1 MASFKWICSV
11 SISRHIYKGDLTMAI
26 TSASGGFTGTNWS
39 PIIYSKQAQI
49 ALRKSAVTNAITNN
63 SYFGEI
69 ANQGDVVRIQKEPD
83 VTVNAL
89 ERHTGISVEKLANE
103 DFSLTIDQANY
114 FAFKM
119 DDIEDQF
126 ANVDYV
132 SLAADRA
139 AYKMADAMDADVLS
153 YLSGYSTAGAAITTT
168 SGDAQHDTAGNLT
181 GEWLTANHLD
191 ATNFSSLTIS
201 SSATAGDSIP
211 LAPRLPG
218 ATALS
223 ATTVSPLSVVARMA
237 RQMDTANVD
246 ARGRW
251 MVVDPVFIEMLKDE
265 DSRLLNADF
274 GGSGLQNGLVLNNLH
289 GFRVYVSNNLPAKG
303 TGAGTSGTTAQNDNY
318 GVIVAGQEEAVAS
331 AEQINKVENY
341 RDPDSFADIVR
352 GMHLYGRKIL
362 RPEALVSAVY
372 NAA

>member
-1 MASFKWICSV
+1 
-11 SISRHIYKGDLTMAI
+11 MAI
-26 TSASGGFTGTNWS
+26 GTAGGGFDGNFS

-49 ALRKSAVTNAITNN
+49 ALRRSAVTNAITNN

-69 ANQGDVVRIQKEPD
+69 ANQGDTVRIQKEPD

-89 ERHTGISVEKLANE
+89 QRHTGISVEKLDDS
-103 DFSLTIDQANY
+103 DFSLTIDKANY

-119 DDIEDQF
+119 DDIEEQF
-126 ANVDYV
+126 SNVDFT

-139 AYKMADAMDADVLS
+139 AYKMADAMDTDVLS
-153 YLSGYSTAGAAITTT
+153 YLSGHTTAGAYITGT
-168 SGDAQHDTAGNLT
+168 SGDAQHPTAGNLT
-181 GEWLTANHLD
+181 GELLTANHLD
-191 ATNFSSLTIS
+191 ATDFGNLTIS
-201 SSATAGDSIP
+201 GSATAGDSVP

-223 ATTVSPLSVVARMA
+223 ATTVSPLTVLARMA
-237 RQMDTANVD
+237 RKMDTQNVD

-251 MVVDPVFIEMLKDE
+251 VVLDPVFVEMLKDE
-265 DSRLLNADF
+265 DSRMLNGDF
-274 GGSGLQNGLVLNNLH
+274 GGSGLQNGLVLNNIH
-289 GFRVYVSNNLPAKG
+289 GFRVYVSNALPAAG
-303 TGAGTSGTTAQNDNY
+303 TGAGTSGTTAQSTNY
-318 GVIVAGQEEAVAS
+318 GVVVAGQDDAVAS

-362 RPEALVSAVY
+362 RPEALLTARY

>member
-1 MASFKWICSV
+1 
-11 SISRHIYKGDLTMAI
+11 MAI
-26 TSASGGFTGTNWS
+26 ALASGKSGFNGNFS
-39 PIIYSKQAQI
+39 PIMYSKQAQI
-49 ALRKSAVTNAITNN
+49 ALRRASVISAITNN

-89 ERHTGISVEKLANE
+89 ERKTAISIE
-103 DFSLTIDQANY
+103 DLDDQDFQLTIDKANY

-126 ANVDYV
+126 SHVDFV

-139 AYKMADAMDADVLS
+139 AYKMADAIDVDVLAYMCGTVS
-153 YLSGYSTAGAAITTT
+153 STGQYDTNVSGTAQHPT
-168 SGDAQHDTAGNLT
+168 SGELD
-181 GEWLTANHLD
+181 GEFLKANHLD
-191 ATNFSSLTIS
+191 MSDMTNITTSASSGT
-201 SSATAGDSIP
+201 TGDSIP

-218 ATALS
+218 ATS
-223 ATTVSPLSVVARMA
+223 KGTTTASPLQLIARMA
-237 RQMDTANVD
+237 RQMDTGDVD
-246 ARGRW
+246 SRGRYL
-251 MVVDPVFIEMLKDE
+251 VVDPIFMEMLKDE
-265 DSRLLNADF
+265 DSRLLNSDF
-274 GGSGLQNGLVLNNLH
+274 GGSGLQNGLVANNIH
-289 GFRVYVSNNLPAKG
+289 GMKVYVSNNLPKDG
-303 TGAGTSGTTAQNDNY
+303 TGPGTSGTTAQDDNF
-318 GVIVAGQEEAVAS
+318 GLILAGQEEAVAS

-362 RPEALVSAVY
+362 RPQALVTARY

>member
-1 MASFKWICSV
+1 
-11 SISRHIYKGDLTMAI
+11 MAI
-26 TSASGGFTGTNWS
+26 GLNSTYSGAGGTGFDGNWS
-39 PIIYSKQAQI
+39 PVIYSKQAQI
-49 ALRKSAVTNAITNN
+49 ALRKAAVVNAITNN

-83 VTVNAL
+83 VTVNSLTRKEAITVQDL
-89 ERHTGISVEKLANE
+89 NDE
-103 DFSLTIDQANY
+103 DFSLVIDQANY

-153 YLSGYSTAGAAITTT
+153 YLSGHTTAGAFITGT
-168 SGDAQHDTAGNLT
+168 SGDEQSNLT
-181 GEWLTANHLD
+181 GGDITGEYITANHLS
-191 ATNFSSLTIS
+191 ATDFGQLGTNDGADTPVDY
-201 SSATAGDSIP
+201 TAGDSIP

-218 ATALS
+218 ATSLS
-223 ATTVSPLSVVARMA
+223 DTTVSPLTVIARMA
-237 RQMDTANVD
+237 RRMDVQNVD
-246 ARGRW
+246 SRGRW
-251 MVVDPVFIEMLKDE
+251 IVVDPVFVEMLKDE
-265 DSRLLNADF
+265 DSRVLQADW
-274 GGSGLQNGLVLNNLH
+274 GGTGLMNGLVLNNLH

-303 TGAGTSGTTAQNDNY
+303 TGAGTSGTGAQDTNY
-318 GVIVAGQEEAVAS
+318 GVIVAGQDEAVAS

-362 RPEALVSAVY
+362 RPEALVTARY

>member
-1 MASFKWICSV
+1 
-11 SISRHIYKGDLTMAI
+11 MAI
-26 TSASGGFTGTNWS
+26 GTAGGGFDGNFS

-49 ALRKSAVTNAITNN
+49 ALRRSAVTNAITNN

-69 ANQGDVVRIQKEPD
+69 ANQGDTVRIQKEPD
-83 VTVNAL
+83 VTVNSL
-89 ERHTGISVEKLANE
+89 QRHTGISVEKLDDS

-119 DDIEDQF
+119 DDIEEQF
-126 ANVDYV
+126 SNVDFT

-139 AYKMADAMDADVLS
+139 AYKMADAMDTDVLS
-153 YLSGYSTAGAAITTT
+153 YLSGHTTAGAHITT
-168 SGDAQHDTAGNLT
+168 SAGDKQTALTAT
-181 GEWLTANHLD
+181 GEYIAANHLD
-191 ATNFSSLTIS
+191 ATDFGSLTIS
-201 SSATAGDSIP
+201 GTATAGDSIP

-223 ATTVSPLSVVARMA
+223 ATTVSPLTVLARMA
-237 RQMDTANVD
+237 RKMDQANVD
-246 ARGRW
+246 SRGRW
-251 MVVDPVFIEMLKDE
+251 VVLDPVFIEMLKDE
-265 DSRLLNADF
+265 DSRMLNGDF
-274 GGSGLQNGLVLNNLH
+274 GGAGLQNGLVLNNIH
-289 GFRVYVSNNLPAKG
+289 GFRVYQSNALPAAG
-303 TGAGTSGTTAQNDNY
+303 TGAGTSGTTAQSTNY
-318 GVIVAGQEEAVAS
+318 GVIVAGQDDAVAS

-362 RPEALVSAVY
+362 RPEALLTARY

>member
-1 MASFKWICSV
+1 
-11 SISRHIYKGDLTMAI
+11 MAI
-26 TSASGGFTGTNWS
+26 GTAGGGFDGNFS

-49 ALRKSAVTNAITNN
+49 ALRRAAVTNAITNN

-69 ANQGDVVRIQKEPD
+69 ANQGDTVRIQKEPD

-89 ERHTGISVEKLANE
+89 QRHTGISVEKLDDS
-103 DFSLTIDQANY
+103 DFSLTIDKANY

-119 DDIEDQF
+119 DDIEEQF
-126 ANVDYV
+126 ANVDFT

-153 YLSGYSTAGAAITTT
+153 YLSGHTSAGAFITTT
-168 SGDAQHDTAGNLT
+168 SGDAQHPTAGNLT
-181 GEWLTANHLD
+181 GELLTANHLD
-191 ATNFSSLTIS
+191 ATDFGNLTIS
-201 SSATAGDSIP
+201 GTATAGDSVP

-223 ATTVSPLSVVARMA
+223 ATTVSPLTVLARMA
-237 RQMDTANVD
+237 RKMDTANVD

-251 MVVDPVFIEMLKDE
+251 VVLDPVFVEMLKDE
-265 DSRLLNADF
+265 DSRMLNGDF
-274 GGSGLQNGLVLNNLH
+274 GGSGLQNGLVLNNIH
-289 GFRVYVSNNLPAKG
+289 GFRVYVSNALPAKG
-303 TGAGTSGTTAQNDNY
+303 TGAGTSGVTAQDANY
-318 GVIVAGQEEAVAS
+318 GVVVAGQDDAVAS

-362 RPEALVSAVY
+362 RPEALITARY

>member
-1 MASFKWICSV
+1 
-11 SISRHIYKGDLTMAI
+11 MAI
-26 TSASGGFTGTNWS
+26 TSASGGFSGNFS
-39 PIIYSKQAQI
+39 PIMYSKQAQI
-49 ALRKSAVTNAITNN
+49 ALRKASVISAITNN

-89 ERHTGISVEKLANE
+89 QRHTSISVEKLDDT
-103 DFSLTIDQANY
+103 DFQLTIDKANY

-126 ANVDYV
+126 SHVDFV

-139 AYKMADAMDADVLS
+139 AYKMADAIDTDVLLYMTGTAS
-153 YLSGYSTAGAAITTT
+153 SGQYSTAV
-168 SGDAQHDTAGNLT
+168 SGTAQHPT
-181 GEWLTANHLD
+181 GSEINGEFLKVNQLD
-191 ATNFSSLTIS
+191 MSDMTNIGTSASSGT
-201 SSATAGDSIP
+201 TGDSIP

-218 ATALS
+218 ATAKS
-223 ATTVSPLSVVARMA
+223 TTTASPLQLIARMA
-237 RQMDTANVD
+237 RQLDTGNVD
-246 ARGRW
+246 SRGRYL
-251 MVVDPVFIEMLKDE
+251 VVDPIFMEMLKDE
-265 DSRLLNADF
+265 DSRLLNSDF
-274 GGSGLQNGLVLNNLH
+274 GGAGLQNGLAAGNIH
-289 GFRVYVSNNLPAKG
+289 GFRVHVSNNLPVDG
-303 TGAGTSGTTAQNDNY
+303 TGPGTSGTTAQDDNF
-318 GVIVAGQEEAVAS
+318 GIILAGQDEAVAT

-362 RPEALVSAVY
+362 RPQALVTARY

>member
-1 MASFKWICSV
+1 
-11 SISRHIYKGDLTMAI
+11 MAI
-26 TSASGGFTGTNWS
+26 TSASGGFDGNFS

-49 ALRKSAVTNAITNN
+49 ALRRAAVTNAITNN

-69 ANQGDVVRIQKEPD
+69 ANQGDTVRIQKEPD

-89 ERHTGISVEKLANE
+89 QRHTGISVEKLDDS
-103 DFSLTIDQANY
+103 DFSLTIDKANY

-119 DDIEDQF
+119 DDIEEQF
-126 ANVDYV
+126 ANVDFT

-153 YLSGYSTAGAAITTT
+153 YLSGHTSAGAFITGT
-168 SGDAQHDTAGNLT
+168 SGDAQHPTAGNLT
-181 GEWLTANHLD
+181 GELLTANHLD
-191 ATNFSSLTIS
+191 ATDFGNLTIS
-201 SSATAGDSIP
+201 GSATAGDSIP

-223 ATTVSPLSVVARMA
+223 ATTVSPLTVVARMA
-237 RQMDTANVD
+237 RKLDVQNVD

-251 MVVDPVFIEMLKDE
+251 MVVDPIFVEMLKDE
-265 DSRLLNADF
+265 DSRVLNADF
-274 GGSGLQNGLVLNNLH
+274 GGSGLMNGLVLNNLH
-289 GFRVYVSNNLPAKG
+289 GFRIYVSNNLPYLG
-303 TGAGTSGTTAQNDNY
+303 SGAGTNGTTAQSTNY
-318 GVIVAGQEEAVAS
+318 GVVVAGQDEAVAS

-362 RPEALVSAVY
+362 RPEALIVANY

>member
-1 MASFKWICSV
+1 
-11 SISRHIYKGDLTMAI
+11 MAI
-26 TSASGGFTGTNWS
+26 TSASGGFDGNFS

-49 ALRKSAVTNAITNN
+49 ALRRAAVTNAITNN

-69 ANQGDVVRIQKEPD
+69 ANQGDTVRIQKEPD

-89 ERHTGISVEKLANE
+89 QRHTGISVEKLDDS
-103 DFSLTIDQANY
+103 DFSLTIDKANY

-119 DDIEDQF
+119 DDIEEQF
-126 ANVDYV
+126 SNVDFT

-153 YLSGYSTAGAAITTT
+153 YLSGHTSAGAFITTT
-168 SGDAQHDTAGNLT
+168 SGDAQHPTAGNLT
-181 GEWLTANHLD
+181 GELLTANHLD
-191 ATNFSSLTIS
+191 ATDFGNLTIAGT
-201 SSATAGDSIP
+201 ATAGDSVP

-223 ATTVSPLSVVARMA
+223 ATTVSPLTVLARMA
-237 RQMDTANVD
+237 RKMDTANVD

-251 MVVDPVFIEMLKDE
+251 VVLDPVFVEMLKDE
-265 DSRLLNADF
+265 DSRMLNGDF
-274 GGSGLQNGLVLNNLH
+274 GGAGLQNGLVLNNIH
-289 GFRVYVSNNLPAKG
+289 GFRVYVSNALPAKG
-303 TGAGTSGTTAQNDNY
+303 TGAGTSGITAQDDNY
-318 GVIVAGQEEAVAS
+318 GVIVAGQDDAVAS

-362 RPEALVSAVY
+362 RPEALLTARY

>member
-1 MASFKWICSV
+1 
-11 SISRHIYKGDLTMAI
+11 MAI
-26 TSASGGFTGTNWS
+26 SSASGGFDGNFS

-49 ALRKSAVTNAITNN
+49 ALRKTAVTNAITNN
-63 SYFGEI
+63 SYFGDI
-69 ANQGDVVRIQKEPD
+69 ANQGDTVRIQKEPD

-89 ERHTGISVEKLANE
+89 QRHTGISVEKLDDQ
-103 DFSLTIDQANY
+103 DFSLTIDKANY

-119 DDIEDQF
+119 DDIEEQF
-126 ANVDYV
+126 SHVEFT

-139 AYKMADAMDADVLS
+139 AYKMADAMDADVMS
-153 YLSGYSTAGAAITTT
+153 YLSGHTAAGEFITTT
-168 SGDAQHDTAGNLT
+168 SGDAQGTAGLT
-181 GEWLTANHLD
+181 GELFTANHLD
-191 ATNFSSLTIS
+191 ATDFGNLTIAG
-201 SSATAGDSIP
+201 SATAGDSVP

-223 ATTVSPLSVVARMA
+223 ATTVSPLTVLARMA
-237 RQMDTANVD
+237 RKMDTANVD

-251 MVVDPVFIEMLKDE
+251 VVLDPVFVEMLKDE
-265 DSRLLNADF
+265 DSRMLNGDF
-274 GGSGLQNGLVLNNLH
+274 GGAGLQNGLVLNNIH
-289 GFRVYVSNNLPAKG
+289 GFRVYQSNALPAKG
-303 TGAGTSGTTAQNDNY
+303 TGAGASGVTAQDDNY
-318 GVIVAGQEEAVAS
+318 GVIVCGQDDAVAS

-362 RPEALVSAVY
+362 RPEALLTARY

>member
-1 MASFKWICSV
+1 
-11 SISRHIYKGDLTMAI
+11 MAI
-26 TSASGGFTGTNWS
+26 GTAGGGFDGNFS

-49 ALRKSAVTNAITNN
+49 ALRRSAVTNAITNN

-69 ANQGDVVRIQKEPD
+69 ANQGDTVRIQKEPD
-83 VTVNAL
+83 VTVNSL
-89 ERHTGISVEKLANE
+89 QRHTGISVEKLDDS

-119 DDIEDQF
+119 DDIEEQF
-126 ANVDYV
+126 ANVDFT

-139 AYKMADAMDADVLS
+139 AYKMSDAMDTDVLS
-153 YLSGYSTAGAAITTT
+153 YLSGHTTAGAFIT
-168 SGDAQHDTAGNLT
+168 SSAGDKQSPLT
-181 GEWLTANHLD
+181 GGDISGEYIAANHLD
-191 ATNFSSLTIS
+191 ATDFSNLTIS
-201 SSATAGDSIP
+201 GTATAGDSVP

-223 ATTVSPLSVVARMA
+223 STTVSPLTVLARMA
-237 RQMDTANVD
+237 RKMDVANVD

-251 MVVDPVFIEMLKDE
+251 VVLDAVFIEMLKDE
-265 DSRLLNADF
+265 DSRMLNADF
-274 GGSGLQNGLVLNNLH
+274 GGAGLQNGLVLNNIH
-289 GFRVYVSNNLPAKG
+289 GFRVYQSNALPAAG
-303 TGAGTSGTTAQNDNY
+303 TGAGTSGTTAQGTNY
-318 GVIVAGQEEAVAS
+318 GVIVAGQDDAVAS

-362 RPEALVSAVY
+362 RPEALLTARY

>member
-1 MASFKWICSV
+1 
-11 SISRHIYKGDLTMAI
+11 MAI
-26 TSASGGFTGTNWS
+26 GTAGGGFDGNFS

-49 ALRKSAVTNAITNN
+49 ALRRAAVTNAITNN

-69 ANQGDVVRIQKEPD
+69 ANQGDTVRIQKEPD

-89 ERHTGISVEKLANE
+89 QRHTGISVEKLDDS
-103 DFSLTIDQANY
+103 DFSLTIDKANY

-119 DDIEDQF
+119 DDIEEQF
-126 ANVDYV
+126 ANVDFT

-153 YLSGYSTAGAAITTT
+153 YLSGHTSAGAYITGT
-168 SGDAQHDTAGNLT
+168 SGDAQHPTAGNLT
-181 GEWLTANHLD
+181 GELLTANHLD
-191 ATNFSSLTIS
+191 ATDFGNLTIS
-201 SSATAGDSIP
+201 GTATAGDAVP

-223 ATTVSPLSVVARMA
+223 STTVSPLTVLARMA
-237 RQMDTANVD
+237 RKMDTQNVD

-251 MVVDPVFIEMLKDE
+251 VVLDPVFVEMLKDE
-265 DSRLLNADF
+265 DSRMLNGDF
-274 GGSGLQNGLVLNNLH
+274 GGSGLQNGLVLNNIH
-289 GFRVYVSNNLPAKG
+289 GFRVYVSNALPASG
-303 TGAGTSGTTAQNDNY
+303 TGAGTSGTTAQSTNY
-318 GVIVAGQEEAVAS
+318 GVVVAGQDDAVAS

-362 RPEALVSAVY
+362 RPEALITARY

>member
-1 MASFKWICSV
+1 
-11 SISRHIYKGDLTMAI
+11 MAI
-26 TSASGGFTGTNWS
+26 GTAGGGFDGNFS

-49 ALRKSAVTNAITNN
+49 ALRRAAVTNAITNN

-69 ANQGDVVRIQKEPD
+69 ANQGDTVRIQKEPD

-89 ERHTGISVEKLANE
+89 QRHTGISVEKLDDS
-103 DFSLTIDQANY
+103 DFSLTIDKANY

-119 DDIEDQF
+119 DDIEEQF
-126 ANVDYV
+126 ANVDFT

-153 YLSGYSTAGAAITTT
+153 YLSGHTSAGAYITGT
-168 SGDAQHDTAGNLT
+168 SGDAQHPTAGNLT
-181 GEWLTANHLD
+181 GELLTANHLD
-191 ATNFSSLTIS
+191 ATDFGNLTIS
-201 SSATAGDSIP
+201 GTATAGDSVP

-223 ATTVSPLSVVARMA
+223 ATTVSPLTVLARMA
-237 RQMDTANVD
+237 RKMDTQNVD

-251 MVVDPVFIEMLKDE
+251 VVLDPVFVEMLKDE
-265 DSRLLNADF
+265 DSRMLNGDF
-274 GGSGLQNGLVLNNLH
+274 GGSGLQNGLVLNNIH
-289 GFRVYVSNNLPAKG
+289 GFRVYVSNALPAAG
-303 TGAGTSGTTAQNDNY
+303 TGAGTSGTTAQSTNY
-318 GVIVAGQEEAVAS
+318 GVVVAGQDDAVAS

-362 RPEALVSAVY
+362 RPEALITARY

>member
-1 MASFKWICSV
+1 
-11 SISRHIYKGDLTMAI
+11 
-26 TSASGGFTGTNWS
+26 
-39 PIIYSKQAQI
+39 
-49 ALRKSAVTNAITNN
+49 
-63 SYFGEI
+63 
-69 ANQGDVVRIQKEPD
+69 
-83 VTVNAL
+83 
-89 ERHTGISVEKLANE
+89 
-103 DFSLTIDQANY
+103 
-114 FAFKM
+114 M

-153 YLSGYSTAGAAITTT
+153 YLSGYTTAGALITGT
-168 SGDAQHDTAGNLT
+168 SGDAQHPTAGELD
-181 GEWLTANHLD
+181 GEFLKANHLD
-191 ATNFSSLTIS
+191 ATDFSSLTIS
-201 SSATAGDSIP
+201 GSAAAGSSIP

-223 ATTVSPLSVVARMA
+223 ATTVSPLTVVARMA
-237 RQMDTANVD
+237 RKMDVANVD
-246 ARGRW
+246 SRGRW
-251 MVVDPVFIEMLKDE
+251 MVVDPVFVEMLKDE

-274 GGSGLQNGLVLNNLH
+274 GGSGLMNGLVLNNLH
-289 GFRVYVSNNLPAKG
+289 GFRIYVSNNLPAAG
-303 TGAGTSGTTAQNDNY
+303 TGAGTSGTSAQTTNY
-318 GVIVAGQEEAVAS
+318 GVIVAGQDDAVAS

-362 RPEALVSAVY
+362 RPQALVTAVV

>member
-1 MASFKWICSV
+1 
-11 SISRHIYKGDLTMAI
+11 MAI
-26 TSASGGFTGTNWS
+26 GTAGGGFDGNFS

-49 ALRKSAVTNAITNN
+49 ALRRAAVTNAITNN

-69 ANQGDVVRIQKEPD
+69 ANQGDTVRIQKEPD

-89 ERHTGISVEKLANE
+89 QRHTGISVEKLDDS
-103 DFSLTIDQANY
+103 DFSLTIDKANY

-119 DDIEDQF
+119 DDIEEQF
-126 ANVDYV
+126 ANVDFT

-139 AYKMADAMDADVLS
+139 AYKMADAMDSDVLS
-153 YLSGYSTAGAAITTT
+153 YLSGHTTAGAFITTT
-168 SGDAQHDTAGNLT
+168 SGDAQHPTAGNLT
-181 GEWLTANHLD
+181 GELLTANHLD
-191 ATNFSSLTIS
+191 ATDFGNLTIS
-201 SSATAGDSIP
+201 GTATAGDSVP

-223 ATTVSPLSVVARMA
+223 ATTVSPLTVLARMA
-237 RQMDTANVD
+237 RKMDTQNVD

-251 MVVDPVFIEMLKDE
+251 VVLDPVFVEMLKDE
-265 DSRLLNADF
+265 DSRMLNGDF
-274 GGSGLQNGLVLNNLH
+274 GGSGLQNGLVLNNIH
-289 GFRVYVSNNLPAKG
+289 GFRVYVSNALPAAG
-303 TGAGTSGTTAQNDNY
+303 TGAGTSGTTAQSTNY
-318 GVIVAGQEEAVAS
+318 GVVVAGQDDAVAS

-362 RPEALVSAVY
+362 RPEALITARY

>member
-1 MASFKWICSV
+1 
-11 SISRHIYKGDLTMAI
+11 MAI
-26 TSASGGFTGTNWS
+26 GTAGGGFDGNFS

-49 ALRKSAVTNAITNN
+49 ALRKAAVTNAITNN

-69 ANQGDVVRIQKEPD
+69 ANQGDTVRIQKEPD
-83 VTVNAL
+83 VTVNSL
-89 ERHTGISVEKLANE
+89 QRHTGISVEKLDDS

-119 DDIEDQF
+119 DDIEEQF
-126 ANVDYV
+126 SNVDFT

-153 YLSGYSTAGAAITTT
+153 YLSGHTAAGAHITSS
-168 SGDAQHDTAGNLT
+168 SGDKQTALTAT
-181 GEWLTANHLD
+181 GEYIAANHLD
-191 ATNFSSLTIS
+191 ATDFSSLTIS
-201 SSATAGDSIP
+201 GSATAGDSVP

-223 ATTVSPLSVVARMA
+223 ATTVSPLTVVARMA
-237 RQMDTANVD
+237 RKMDTASVD
-246 ARGRW
+246 SRGRW
-251 MVVDPVFIEMLKDE
+251 ICVDPVFVEMLKDE
-265 DSRLLNADF
+265 DSRVLNADF
-274 GGSGLQNGLVLNNLH
+274 GGAGLMNGLVLNNLH
-289 GFRVYVSNNLPAKG
+289 GFRVYVSTNLPAKG
-303 TGAGTSGTTAQNDNY
+303 TGAGTSGTTAQDANY
-318 GVIVAGQEEAVAS
+318 GVIVGGQDDAVAS

-362 RPEALVSAVY
+362 RPEALLTVRY

>member
-1 MASFKWICSV
+1 
-11 SISRHIYKGDLTMAI
+11 MAI
-26 TSASGGFTGTNWS
+26 GTAGGGFDGNFS

-49 ALRKSAVTNAITNN
+49 ALRRSAVTNAITNN
-63 SYFGEI
+63 SYFGDI
-69 ANQGDVVRIQKEPD
+69 ANQGDTVRIQKEPD
-83 VTVNAL
+83 VTVNSL
-89 ERHTGISVEKLANE
+89 QRHTGISVEKLDDS

-119 DDIEDQF
+119 DDIEEQF
-126 ANVDYV
+126 SNVDFT

-139 AYKMADAMDADVLS
+139 AYKMADAMDTDVLS
-153 YLSGYSTAGAAITTT
+153 YLSGHTTAGAHITT
-168 SGDAQHDTAGNLT
+168 SAGDKQTALTAT
-181 GEWLTANHLD
+181 GEYIAANHLD
-191 ATNFSSLTIS
+191 ATDFGSLTIS
-201 SSATAGDSIP
+201 GTATAGDSIP

-223 ATTVSPLSVVARMA
+223 STTVSPLTVLARMA
-237 RQMDTANVD
+237 RKMDQANVE

-251 MVVDPVFIEMLKDE
+251 VVLDAVFIEMLKDE
-265 DSRLLNADF
+265 DSRMLNADF
-274 GGSGLQNGLVLNNLH
+274 GGAGLQNGLVLNNIH
-289 GFRVYVSNNLPAKG
+289 GFRVYQSNALPAKG
-303 TGAGTSGTTAQNDNY
+303 TGAGTSGVTAQDANY
-318 GVIVAGQEEAVAS
+318 GVIVCGQDDAVAS

-362 RPEALVSAVY
+362 RPEALLTARY

>member
-1 MASFKWICSV
+1 
-11 SISRHIYKGDLTMAI
+11 MAI
-26 TSASGGFTGTNWS
+26 GTAGGGFDGNFS

-49 ALRKSAVTNAITNN
+49 ALRRAAVTNAITNN
-63 SYFGEI
+63 SYLGEI
-69 ANQGDVVRIQKEPD
+69 ANQGDTVRIQKEPD

-89 ERHTGISVEKLANE
+89 QRHTGISVEKLDDS
-103 DFSLTIDQANY
+103 DFSLTIDKANY

-119 DDIEDQF
+119 DDIEEQF
-126 ANVDYV
+126 SNVDFT

-153 YLSGYSTAGAAITTT
+153 YLSGHTTAGAFITGT
-168 SGDAQHDTAGNLT
+168 SGDAQHPTAGNLT
-181 GEWLTANHLD
+181 GELLTANHLD
-191 ATNFSSLTIS
+191 ATDFGNLTIAAT
-201 SSATAGDSIP
+201 ATAGDSVP

-223 ATTVSPLSVVARMA
+223 ATTVSPLTVLARMA
-237 RQMDTANVD
+237 RKMDTANVD

-251 MVVDPVFIEMLKDE
+251 VVLDPVFVEMLKDE
-265 DSRLLNADF
+265 DSRMLNGDY
-274 GGSGLQNGLVLNNLH
+274 GGAGLQNGLVLNNIH
-289 GFRVYVSNNLPAKG
+289 GFRVYVSNALPAKG
-303 TGAGTSGTTAQNDNY
+303 TGAGTSGTTAQDANY
-318 GVIVAGQEEAVAS
+318 GVVVAGQDDAVAS

-362 RPEALVSAVY
+362 RPEALITARY

>member
-1 MASFKWICSV
+1 
-11 SISRHIYKGDLTMAI
+11 MAI
-26 TSASGGFTGTNWS
+26 GTAGGGFDGNFS

-49 ALRKSAVTNAITNN
+49 ALRRAAVTNAITNN

-69 ANQGDVVRIQKEPD
+69 ANQGDTVRIQKEPD

-89 ERHTGISVEKLANE
+89 QRHTGISVEKLDDS

-119 DDIEDQF
+119 DDIEEQF
-126 ANVDYV
+126 SNVDFT

-139 AYKMADAMDADVLS
+139 AYKMADSMDTDVLS
-153 YLSGYSTAGAAITTT
+153 YLSGHTTAGAFITTS
-168 SGDAQHDTAGNLT
+168 SGDKQTTETAT
-181 GEWLTANHLD
+181 GEYIAANHLD
-191 ATNFSSLTIS
+191 ATDFGNLTIAAT
-201 SSATAGDSIP
+201 ATAGDSVP

-223 ATTVSPLSVVARMA
+223 SSTVSPLTVLARMA
-237 RQMDTANVD
+237 RKMDQANVD
-246 ARGRW
+246 SRGRW
-251 MVVDPVFIEMLKDE
+251 VVLDPVFIEMLKDE
-265 DSRLLNADF
+265 DSRMLNADF
-274 GGSGLQNGLVLNNLH
+274 GGAGLQNGLVLNNIH
-289 GFRVYVSNNLPAKG
+289 GFRVYQSNALPAAG
-303 TGAGTSGTTAQNDNY
+303 TGAGTSGTTAQSTNY
-318 GVIVAGQEEAVAS
+318 GVVVAGQDDAVAS

-362 RPEALVSAVY
+362 RPEALLTARY